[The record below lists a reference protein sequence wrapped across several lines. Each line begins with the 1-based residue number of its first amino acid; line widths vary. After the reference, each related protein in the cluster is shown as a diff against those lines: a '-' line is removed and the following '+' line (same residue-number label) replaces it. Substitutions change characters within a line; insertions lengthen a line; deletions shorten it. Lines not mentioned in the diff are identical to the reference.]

1 MSVLQSLA
9 RRYATSHPEAAATRI
24 QDLDPD
30 EAATFLA
37 GLEPEAAAAV
47 FSELWP
53 RTAADILDRV
63 APDQAAK
70 VLEMLNLSRAAA
82 LLRHLP
88 ADARDRILNTLP
100 PPLASR
106 MRKALSLP
114 AGTAGS
120 EADTGVIPYDTET
133 TVGEALARG
142 SDPRLPYLYVIDR
155 EYRLVG
161 VVHRRGLENS
171 EEGVKLQSIMA
182 APVQRVPAT
191 TPLATVHQHKA
202 WSDFDAL
209 PVVDGRNAFLGV
221 IRHKALRTAPR
232 TSRAA
237 AGPTPALTTLLD
249 LGEIY
254 WSGLFSAIEVFA
266 EGGAKKG
273 TGDLQ

>member
-1 MSVLQSLA
+1 MSFLQSLA
-9 RRYATSHPEAAATRI
+9 RRYATSHPVAAATRI

-53 RTAADILDRV
+53 RTAAGILDRV
-63 APDQAAK
+63 APDRAAK

-82 LLRHLP
+82 LLRQLP

-100 PPLASR
+100 PPIASR
-106 MRKALSLP
+106 MRKSLSL
-114 AGTAGS
+114 AEGTAGS
-120 EADTGVIPYDTET
+120 EADTGVIPYDAEM

-161 VVHRRGLENS
+161 VVHRRELEISNT
-171 EEGVKLQSIMA
+171 GAVLRSIMK
-182 APVQRVPAT
+182 APVQRIPAT
-191 TPLATVHQHKA
+191 APLATVHQHKS

-209 PVVDGRNAFLGV
+209 PVVDGRIAFLGV

-237 AGPTPALTTLLD
+237 AGPTPALTALLD

-254 WSGLFSAIEVFA
+254 WSSLFSAIEIFA
-266 EGGAKKG
+266 EGDAKKG
-273 TGDLQ
+273 TEDLQ